1 MVLLALHWVALSFNR
16 IPGNERRYAQA
27 WLGAAFTPFQ
37 MVTAKGVDGVS
48 SVWKNYFRLHDS
60 QLENE
65 RLRAENVQ
73 LKNEVLKFQEE
84 ARLGKELRAMVNWQS
99 PDSYQQVVARVISRD
114 AIQWFNSVTID
125 HGSSSGISQGMPV
138 VTPEGLVGRVIEV
151 SPISARVL
159 LLTDERHGAGAIIGQ
174 LADSQILGVVK
185 GRSSLLCEM
194 KFVAGK
200 EKIEPGSTV
209 LTAGMDGYYPK
220 GLVIGHVTRVEVG
233 SPTAPFVIEVEPAA
247 PLTKLNLVSVLLV
260 AKEQITAGIEELRQQ
275 EKEKQAKPAERKKR

>member
-16 IPGNERRYAQA
+16 MPGNERRYAQA
-27 WLGAAFTPFQ
+27 WLAAAFTPFQ
-37 MVTAKGVDGVS
+37 IVIAKSVDGVS
-48 SVWKNYFRLHDS
+48 GVWKHYFWLRDS
-60 QLENE
+60 QLQNE
-65 RLRAENVQ
+65 RQYAEIVQ
-73 LKNEVLKFQEE
+73 LKNELLKTKEE
-84 ARLGKELRAMVNWQS
+84 AKLSEELRAMINYQP

-114 AIQWFNSVTID
+114 AIQWFNSITID
-125 HGSSSGISQGMPV
+125 RGSLSGINIGMPV

-159 LLTDERHGAGAIIGQ
+159 LLTDERHGTGAIIGQ
-174 LADSQILGVVK
+174 LTDSHILGVIK
-185 GRSSLLCEM
+185 GRNSLLCEM

-209 LTAGMDGYYPK
+209 MTSGQDGIYPK

-233 SPTAPFVIEVEPAA
+233 SPTVPFVIEVEPAA

-260 AKEQITAGIEELRQQ
+260 TKEQIRAGIDELLQQ